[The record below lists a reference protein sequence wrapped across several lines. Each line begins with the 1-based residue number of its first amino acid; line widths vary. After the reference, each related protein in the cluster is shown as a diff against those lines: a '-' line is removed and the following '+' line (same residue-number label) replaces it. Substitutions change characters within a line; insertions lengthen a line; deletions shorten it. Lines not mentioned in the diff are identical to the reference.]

1 MNVDDAL
8 VCLSCGQRLPSYL
21 GGVSVDTSQAE
32 GKTPMVIAGN
42 IDFPLPPGKTP
53 ASSQPPSPQP
63 PKSEPPV
70 SSRLP
75 KPSSLPKTGAGT
87 VAKPME
93 EAPSQEDAFD
103 EEDSFST
110 KPPSRSSSPFSPIAP
125 SSSDPLPKVASMS
138 RPAHMIY
145 AGFWYRFLAWLID
158 IIILGVV
165 LGTLW
170 AVIMVVSAA
179 FALRGSD
186 VSSSSLAFIFGAY
199 GLVIATN
206 IILSLLYFAL
216 SESSR
221 GQATIGKLALG
232 LKVTD
237 ANGKRLSFLRALARY
252 VAHIVSN
259 LTFGIGYVLNVFTAR
274 QQTLHDL
281 IAGTLV
287 VYKEVTPTDLIDNL
301 AVPARGA
308 QKMSVL
314 MVWAMSVM
322 LLVTVVMVGRSLVEM
337 PAHQVAGIS
346 VRMYEVE
353 MLGAEATAAVSG
365 YRETHGRFP
374 PTLEAAD
381 FHQTSPQVRRLWIDS
396 DSGAIHLE
404 LAFPPLKKKTLEF
417 APEFDEEGDLIWICR
432 SDDIDPR
439 HLPEHC
445 R

>member
-1 MNVDDAL
+1 MNADDAS

-53 ASSQPPSPQP
+53 VSPSPKPSPQT
-63 PKSEPPV
+63 KSGTG
-70 SSRLP
+70 
-75 KPSSLPKTGAGT
+75 KTAT
-87 VAKPME
+87 PTE
-93 EAPSQEDAFD
+93 ETPSQAAAFD
-103 EEDSFST
+103 EEDPFPT
-110 KPPSRSSSPFSPIAP
+110 KPSSRSPSSFSPIAP
-125 SSSDPLPKVASMS
+125 SSPDPLPKTVSMS

-165 LGTLW
+165 LGALG
-170 AVIMVVSAA
+170 AVIMVVSAI

-186 VSSSSLAFIFGAY
+186 FPASSLALIFGAY
-199 GLVIATN
+199 GVVIVTN
-206 IILSLLYFAL
+206 IVLSLLYFAV

-221 GQATIGKLALG
+221 WQATIGKLALG

-237 ANGKRLSFLRALARY
+237 ANGKRLSFLHALARY
-252 VAHIVSN
+252 IAHIVSN

-281 IAGTLV
+281 IVGTLV
-287 VYKEVTPTDLIDNL
+287 VYKEVTPTDLVDNHT
-301 AVPARGA
+301 VPARSTQRA
-308 QKMSVL
+308 TV
-314 MVWAMSVM
+314 
-322 LLVTVVMVGRSLVEM
+322 LLVWIMTVMFLATVALVGRSLVGV
-337 PAHQVAGIS
+337 PAHQAAGTN
-346 VRMYEVE
+346 VRMHEAE
-353 MLGAEATAAVSG
+353 MLGAEATAAVSD
-365 YRETHGRFP
+365 YQEIHGRFP

-381 FHQTSPQVRRLWIDS
+381 FHQTSPQVRRIWIDD
-396 DSGAIHLE
+396 DSGTIHLE
-404 LAFPPLKKKTLEF
+404 LAFSPLRKKTLEF
-417 APEFDEEGDLIWICR
+417 VPEFDEEGDLIWICR
-432 SDDIDPR
+432 SNDIEPR